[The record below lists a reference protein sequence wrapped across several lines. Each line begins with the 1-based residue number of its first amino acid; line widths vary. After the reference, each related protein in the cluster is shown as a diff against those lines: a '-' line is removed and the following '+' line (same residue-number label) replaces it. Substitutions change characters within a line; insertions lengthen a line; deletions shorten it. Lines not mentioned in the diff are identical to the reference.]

1 MIQRVLNSK
10 NFLAVLLALVT
21 GTALYFKMPWP
32 MTASLFPQTW
42 NEYFLRLIALRD
54 PWTYAGL
61 KASYHI
67 MLFTTPYIGYSFL
80 LSALYIF
87 TLRPRRTA
95 KPKPLPPYPP
105 IQTRNELYVVIGEI
119 HNPRQPVPAEN
130 PYWLT
135 IPARGL
141 FTGTI
146 IIGATGAGK
155 TACSMYPFTQQLL
168 GYKAE
173 TPDERLSGIVLE
185 VKGDFCGQVQ
195 KILKNHGRESDYV
208 SISLNSEW
216 AYNPLQNE
224 LDGYSMAVGIAN
236 LLNSLF
242 GKGKEPKNPA
252 GRGKHSW

>member
-32 MTASLFPQTW
+32 MTCSLFPQTW

-119 HNPRQPVPAEN
+119 HNPRQPIPAEN

-146 IIGATGAGK
+146 IIGATGSGN
-155 TACSMYPFTQQLL
+155 TACSMYPFTQQRV

-173 TPDERLSGIVLE
+173 ITYESLSGFVLE
-185 VKGDFCGQVQ
+185 HKGDF
-195 KILKNHGRESDYV
+195 
-208 SISLNSEW
+208 
-216 AYNPLQNE
+216 
-224 LDGYSMAVGIAN
+224 
-236 LLNSLF
+236 
-242 GKGKEPKNPA
+242 
-252 GRGKHSW
+252 